1 MAFDAEIASRV
12 REALAARNDVSERK
26 MFGGLCVMV
35 KGHMCCGVLGGDL
48 MLRVGPAQYGRTL
61 AMAHARPMDFT
72 GRPLTG
78 LVYVSPQGF
87 TTRRALDRWL
97 ALAVKFV
104 TQLPSK
110 PRKKRKPKGRAFQ
123 MDAF

>member
-1 MAFDAEIASRV
+1 MAFDADIASRV

-48 MLRVGPAQYGRTL
+48 MLRVGPAQYAKIL
-61 AMAHARPMDFT
+61 ALPHARPMDFT

-78 LVYVSPQGF
+78 LVYVSPAGF
-87 TTRRALDRWL
+87 VTRRALDRWL
-97 ALAVKFV
+97 ARAVKFV
-104 TQLPSK
+104 EGLPVK
-110 PRKKRKPKGRAFQ
+110 ALRKRKPRPPIWPAHR
-123 MDAF
+123 